1 MQHLMPETLARLVD
15 EAPNDVESRHLA
27 QCDDCRADLE
37 GMRADYAALKNLP
50 MIEPPPTEWPELEAR
65 LLEEGLIRRGFGAS
79 RWATWGRAAAAV
91 ALFALGTATGTL
103 LLGGGAPATAPTGAN
118 RAGLAGNGVL
128 PVLNNQNGP
137 IMLSAAEPTNTTEAL
152 ALYRQAEAV
161 YLDALTRVA
170 ELGGQTE
177 GSDPVARIAALESI
191 AAITRSA
198 LEEAPA
204 DPVIN
209 GYHLTAIAQKEATL
223 RQIAAAKSDRWF

>member
-27 QCDDCRADLE
+27 ECDDCRADLE
-37 GMRADYAALKNLP
+37 GMRADYSALKNLP

-65 LLEEGLIRRGFGAS
+65 LLEEGLIRRRTSAT
-79 RWATWGRAAAAV
+79 RWASWGRAAAAV
-91 ALFALGTATGTL
+91 ALFALGTATGTFML
-103 LLGGGAPATAPTGAN
+103 DGGTPAATPASN
-118 RAGLAGNGVL
+118 RAALAGRGVL
-128 PVLNNQNGP
+128 PVLNTQTGP
-137 IMLSAAEPTNTTEAL
+137 IMVSAVEPANADEAL

-170 ELGGQTE
+170 ELGGQSD
-177 GSDPVARIAALESI
+177 GGDPVARIAALESI

-209 GYHLTAIAQKEATL
+209 GYHLTALAQKEATL
-223 RQIAAAKSDRWF
+223 RQMAATKSDRWF

>member
-27 QCDDCRADLE
+27 ECDECRADLE

-65 LLEEGLIRRGFGAS
+65 LLEEGLIRRGFGVS
-79 RWATWGRAAAAV
+79 RWATWSRAAAAV
-91 ALFALGTATGTL
+91 ALFALGTATGTFV
-103 LLGGGAPATAPTGAN
+103 LGGSTPARSPSAS
-118 RAGLAGNGVL
+118 RAALAGRDVL
-128 PVLNNQNGP
+128 PVLNTQTGP
-137 IMLSAAEPTNTTEAL
+137 VMVNAVKPANADEAL

-170 ELGGQTE
+170 ELGGQSE
-177 GSDPVARIAALESI
+177 GGDPVARIAALESI

-209 GYHLTAIAQKEATL
+209 GYHLTALAQKEATL
-223 RQIAAAKSDRWF
+223 RQIAATRSDRWF

>member
-27 QCDDCRADLE
+27 ECDECRADLE

-65 LLEEGLIRRGFGAS
+65 LLEEGLIRRGFGVS
-79 RWATWGRAAAAV
+79 QWATWSRAAAAV
-91 ALFALGTATGTL
+91 ALFALGTATGTFV
-103 LLGGGAPATAPTGAN
+103 LGGSTPARSPSAS
-118 RAGLAGNGVL
+118 RAALAGRDVL
-128 PVLNNQNGP
+128 PVLNTQTGP
-137 IMLSAAEPTNTTEAL
+137 VMVNAVKPANADEAL

-170 ELGGQTE
+170 ELGGQSE
-177 GSDPVARIAALESI
+177 GGDPVARIAALESI

-209 GYHLTAIAQKEATL
+209 GYHLTALAQKEATL
-223 RQIAAAKSDRWF
+223 RQIAATRSDRWF

>member
-27 QCDDCRADLE
+27 ECDECRADLE
-37 GMRADYAALKNLP
+37 GMRADYAALRNLP
-50 MIEPPPTEWPELEAR
+50 MIEPPHTEWPEIEAR
-65 LLEEGLIRRGFGAS
+65 LLEEGLIRRRHGAA

-91 ALFALGTATGTL
+91 VLFALGTATGTL
-103 LLGGGAPATAPTGAN
+103 VLGASAPAS
-118 RAGLAGNGVL
+118 RADGGRTLAGRGVL
-128 PVLNNQNGP
+128 PVLNMQTGP
-137 IMLSAAEPTNTTEAL
+137 AMVSAAEPASTDEAL

-170 ELGGQTE
+170 ELGGQGE
-177 GSDPVARIAALESI
+177 GNDPIARIAALESI

-204 DPVIN
+204 DPIIN
-209 GYHLTAIAQKEATL
+209 GYHLTALAQKEATL
-223 RQIAAAKSDRWF
+223 RQIAATRSDRWF

>member
-1 MQHLMPETLARLVD
+1 
-15 EAPNDVESRHLA
+15 
-27 QCDDCRADLE
+27 
-37 GMRADYAALKNLP
+37 MRADYAALRNLP
-50 MIEPPPTEWPELEAR
+50 MIEPPHTEWPELEAR
-65 LLEEGLIRRGFGAS
+65 LLEEGLIRRRFGTS
-79 RWATWGRAAAAV
+79 RWTTWGRAAAAI
-91 ALFALGTATGTL
+91 ALFALGTATGTF
-103 LLGGGAPATAPTGAN
+103 LLGGSAPAASPAAAG
-118 RAGLAGNGVL
+118 AGLAGRDVL
-128 PVLNNQNGP
+128 PVLNTQSGP
-137 IMLSAAEPTNTTEAL
+137 LMVRAAEPASADEAL

-204 DPVIN
+204 DPIIN

-223 RQIAAAKSDRWF
+223 RQIAATRSDRWF